1 MIKNVFFI
9 KTLFFIFF
17 WIKNIIKKLSIEDK
31 ILLDPGQLSKLPHDS
46 KNKKKQNIEQNNPIK
61 TYSDIVYLKLRK
73 KYISKIIIDQGLVVS
88 IKNFKIKSDLI
99 VEIEGVID
107 IKYECTLILFCPN
120 EGDILYG
127 TIYDSDKSNIIIDC
141 TLIKVKVP
149 IQQLMEPYYFNK
161 KEKLWFWSYE
171 NKNYYY
177 EKGAKCRLKVIGIN
191 FKNRKDISKMIN
203 DKMAEENGE
212 EIDEEKMMNSLQRED
227 IMEIYCSMSQEGLG
241 PVQWWE

>member
-1 MIKNVFFI
+1 MFSLL
-9 KTLFFIFF
+9 T
-17 WIKNIIKKLSIEDK
+17 IEDK
-31 ILLDPGQLSKLPHDS
+31 ILLDPSLLSKLPHDS
-46 KNKKKQNIEQNNPIK
+46 KKRKKSDIEQSKTIK
-61 TYSDIVYLKLRK
+61 TYSDIVYMKLRE

-107 IKYECTLILFCPN
+107 IKYECNLIIFCPN

-127 TIYDSDKSNIIIDC
+127 TIFDSDKNNVIVDC
-141 TLIKVKVP
+141 GLIKVRVP

-171 NKNYYY
+171 NNNYYY
-177 EKGAKCRLKVIGIN
+177 EKGTKCRLKVLGIN
-191 FKNRKDISKMIN
+191 FKNRKDIAKMIN
-203 DKMAEENGE
+203 DKMVEENGE
-212 EIDEEKMMNSLQRED
+212 DIDEEKIMNSLQRED
-227 IMEIYCSMSQEGLG
+227 IMEIYCSMAQEGLG